1 MDAMKVGIIGLGAV
15 GTSCAKAMLLR
26 RSCHEIVLIEKE
38 EDETQLRV
46 KGVAADLS
54 HGAVL
59 CPPTRIS
66 PGTYEDLRDA
76 AIVVIT
82 AGINEKTG
90 AAIDRNDPRGRLLLL
105 PFNAVIYEEIVPR
118 IVKVNPRAIIL
129 VVTDPP
135 DPLADVA
142 RRLAPTN
149 PVISSGTFLD
159 TLRFRL
165 QLANRLDCHPSSVEA
180 LVIGEHGTSQ
190 VYVWSSARV
199 GTEPVMAHVARIA
212 REAKSDWDENNFR
225 SQIEHDVKY
234 ANISIIEGTG
244 ASQHGIGIVTAR
256 LVEAM
261 LGDEGFVAPVGV
273 FQPQFNVTLSLP
285 SIIHRNGVSRVLMP
299 SLSDEETSKLT
310 ASATAIRNALDDLD
324 RRSG

>member
-1 MDAMKVGIIGLGAV
+1 MKVGIIGVGAV

-26 RSCHEIVLIEKE
+26 GSCHEIVLIER
-38 EDETQLRV
+38 DDDAAQLRA

-59 CPPTRIS
+59 LPPARIR

-76 AIVVIT
+76 SVIIIT
-82 AGINEKTG
+82 AGINERTG
-90 AAIDRNDPRGRLLLL
+90 EAIDRNDPRGRLLLL
-105 PFNAVIYEEIVPR
+105 PQNANIYREIVPR
-118 IVKVNPRAIIL
+118 IVAVNTDAIIL
-129 VVTDPP
+129 VVTGPP

-142 RRLAPTN
+142 RRLAPSN

-165 QLANRLDCHPSSVEA
+165 QLAQWIGCHPSSVEA
-180 LVIGEHGTSQ
+180 MVIGEHGTSQ

-199 GTEPVMAHVARIA
+199 GSEPVLAHLERVTL
-212 REAKSDWDENNFR
+212 EAKKDWDESSFR
-225 SQIEHDVKY
+225 SQVERDVKY

-256 LVEAM
+256 LVEAI
-261 LGDEGFVAPVGV
+261 LRDEGLVAPVGV

-285 SIIHRNGVSRVLMP
+285 SIIGKSGVSRVLVS
-299 SLSDEETSKLT
+299 SLSDEETGKL
-310 ASATAIRNALDDLD
+310 AKSATAIRDALDDLD
-324 RRSG
+324 RQSG

>member
-1 MDAMKVGIIGLGAV
+1 MKVGIIGVGAV

-38 EDETQLRV
+38 DDASQFRMN
-46 KGVAADLS
+46 GVAFDLS

-59 CPPTRIS
+59 CPPTRIQT
-66 PGTYEDLRDA
+66 GNYENLSDA
-76 AIVVIT
+76 SIVIIT

-105 PFNAVIYEEIVPR
+105 PFNAPIYEEIVPR
-118 IVKVNPRAIIL
+118 IVQANPHAIIL

-142 RRLAPTN
+142 RRLAPSN
-149 PVISSGTFLD
+149 PVISSGTLLD
-159 TLRFRL
+159 TVRFRL
-165 QLANRLDCHPSSVEA
+165 QLANRLNCHPSSVEA

-190 VYVWSSARV
+190 VYVWSSARA
-199 GTEPVMAHVARIA
+199 GTEPVLAHAERVAR
-212 REAKSDWDENNFR
+212 EEGQNFNEESFR
-225 SQIEHDVKY
+225 IEVEHDVKF
-234 ANISIIEGTG
+234 ANIKIIEGTG

-256 LVEAM
+256 LVEAI

-273 FQPQFNVTLSLP
+273 FQPQFDVTLSLP
-285 SIIHRNGVSRVLMP
+285 SIIRKSGVSRVLMP
-299 SLSDEETSKLT
+299 SLSDEETSKLA

-324 RRSG
+324 ARRR